1 MEYVITHISAGEWR
15 NKEHGSVCAVFEPP
29 EISCETVKS
38 PFGHTVVIGL
48 GNPLM
53 SDEGI
58 GIRLLAELTE
68 CLHREEFAGVLFLDL
83 GTSGAKVLH
92 AIARKRKAIFL
103 DCVFMGERPGA
114 IRRFSMDDVRSLK
127 ILSRFSFHEADLL
140 GILELSR
147 KLGEYPEEVVI
158 FGIEPQE
165 IVPGDGLSSVLIAR
179 LQEYMAMIE
188 GELRPESSGE

>member
-1 MEYVITHISAGEWR
+1 M
-15 NKEHGSVCAVFEPP
+15 FEPP
-29 EISCETVKS
+29 SA
-38 PFGHTVVIGL
+38 HTVVIGL

-58 GIRLLAELTE
+58 GSRLITELAGRS
-68 CLHREEFAGVLFLDL
+68 HREESAGVLFLDL

-92 AIARKRKAIFL
+92 AIAQKRKAIFL

-114 IRRFSMDDVRSLK
+114 IRRFTTDDVRSLK

-147 KLGEYPEEVVI
+147 KLGECPPEVVL
-158 FGIEPQE
+158 FGIEPHE
-165 IVPGDGLSSVLIAR
+165 IVPGDTLSSA
-179 LQEYMAMIE
+179 LQTRIGDYLSAIQA
-188 GELRPESSGE
+188 ELRLSFPP

>member
-1 MEYVITHISAGEWR
+1 M
-15 NKEHGSVCAVFEPP
+15 FEPP
-29 EISCETVKS
+29 SA
-38 PFGHTVVIGL
+38 HTVVIGL

-58 GIRLLAELTE
+58 GSRLITELAGRSN
-68 CLHREEFAGVLFLDL
+68 REESAGVLFLDL

-92 AIARKRKAIFL
+92 AIAEKRKAIFL

-114 IRRFSMDDVRSLK
+114 IRRFTTDDVRSLK

-147 KLGEYPEEVVI
+147 RLGECPPEVVL

-165 IVPGDGLSSVLIAR
+165 IVPGETLSSA
-179 LQEYMAMIE
+179 LQTRIREYVAMIQA
-188 GELRPESSGE
+188 ELQLSFPP